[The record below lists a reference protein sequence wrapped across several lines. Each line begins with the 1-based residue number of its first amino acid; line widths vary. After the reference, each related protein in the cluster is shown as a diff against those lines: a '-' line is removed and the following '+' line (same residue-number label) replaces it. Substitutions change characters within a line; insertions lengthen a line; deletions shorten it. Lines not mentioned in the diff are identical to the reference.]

1 MPIWGQAVGVQ
12 ANRAVKNATSIADR
26 HVDGYLLILALR
38 QVLRSAS
45 AMNKAVGGD
54 GHLAAAVSTFLEGHP
69 QAVKMRDVLTHFDEY
84 EAGIGSLQETREV
97 GDLTIWLAVG
107 EDSVTVTLASELM
120 LKLSTVSEAAL
131 ALTEA
136 TLEAKDRFLE
146 RQRKARGN

>member
-1 MPIWGQAVGVQ
+1 
-12 ANRAVKNATSIADR
+12 
-26 HVDGYLLILALR
+26 
-38 QVLRSAS
+38 
-45 AMNKAVGGD
+45 
-54 GHLAAAVSTFLEGHP
+54 
-69 QAVKMRDVLTHFDEY
+69 MRDVLTHFDEY